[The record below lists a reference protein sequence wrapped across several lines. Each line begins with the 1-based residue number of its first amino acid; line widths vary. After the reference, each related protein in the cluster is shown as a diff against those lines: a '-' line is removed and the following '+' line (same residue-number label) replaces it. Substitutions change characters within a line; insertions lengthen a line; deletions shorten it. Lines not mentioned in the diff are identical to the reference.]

1 MQTLAAQ
8 TDTYLRYL
16 TEVRQLSPH
25 TISNYRRDLNH
36 FTEFCSDLALNA
48 AGEILATHV
57 RQYVGLQHR
66 KGMASASIQ
75 RRLSAL
81 RSFYRYLAQKENLRS
96 NPAMG
101 ISAPK
106 QRRKLPRTMD
116 ADELQHFLSGPTED
130 WFEIRDLAMAELF
143 YSSGLRLA
151 ELTQLDM
158 NSIDTRSGLIT
169 VVGKGRK
176 TRTVPVGKHALDA
189 IQRWRE
195 VRPELPSEPALFT
208 SKRGRRISP
217 RSIQQ
222 RIHLLGLK
230 RGMARDVHPHMLR
243 HSFATHLLES
253 SGDLRAV
260 QELLGH
266 ADIAT
271 TQVYTHLDFQHL
283 ARVYDAA
290 HPRSQRN
297 KTGAIPAIGGRETN
311 EHEE

>member
-1 MQTLAAQ
+1 MAGLATQ
-8 TDTYLRYL
+8 TDAFLRYL
-16 TEVRQLSPH
+16 AEVRQLSIH
-25 TISNYRRDLNH
+25 TVSNYRRDLNH
-36 FTEFCSDLALNA
+36 FTEFCSDLALANA
-48 AGEILATHV
+48 EQVLATHV
-57 RQYVGLQHR
+57 RQYVGHQHR
-66 KGMASASIQ
+66 KGLASATIQ

-81 RSFYRYLAQKENLRS
+81 RSFYRYLGQKEKLRV
-96 NPAMG
+96 NPALG

-116 ADELQHFLSGPTED
+116 ADELQHFLSGSAED
-130 WFEIRDLAMAELF
+130 WFEVRDLAMAELF

-151 ELTQLDM
+151 ELTQLDLD
-158 NSIDTRSGLIT
+158 SIDPRSKLIT
-169 VVGKGRK
+169 VTGKGRK
-176 TRTVPVGKHALDA
+176 TRTVPVGSHALQA
-189 IQRWRE
+189 IERWLTI
-195 VRPELPSEPALFT
+195 RPEQPSERALFL
-208 SKRGRRISP
+208 SQRGSRISS

-222 RIHLLGLK
+222 RIHKLGLT

-283 ARVYDAA
+283 AKVYDSA
-290 HPRSQRN
+290 HPRSQRKPDKEN
-297 KTGAIPAIGGRETN
+297 S
-311 EHEE
+311 